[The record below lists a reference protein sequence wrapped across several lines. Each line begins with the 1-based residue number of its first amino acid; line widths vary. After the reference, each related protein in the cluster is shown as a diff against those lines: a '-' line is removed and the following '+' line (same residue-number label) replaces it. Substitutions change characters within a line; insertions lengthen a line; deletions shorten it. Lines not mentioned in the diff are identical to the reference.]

1 MPENLTQYITQGV
14 YALLIAIVGY
24 FGALLLGGLI
34 QRFLVRFVNAAWA
47 SLLGNIAR
55 LAILILSIKF
65 IVDITGVVGA
75 FVVII
80 TALTGAFAIGSE
92 RLAADMV
99 AGVKLVLLNYYKPG
113 DIITVADYFGEVIDI
128 TVNNTI
134 LKTLAQDHI
143 FIPNSTAIEGIIT
156 NHSRYPGYLVDVRIP
171 LTGKHDRSQAIQ
183 IMKDVAMKFEPRDV
197 GSEPHVLLDDFGYD
211 TTYYQVIISIPENSY
226 NLTTAGRLRLAL
238 VEALNA
244 QEISVGEAG

>member
-1 MPENLTQYITQGV
+1 MPENISQYITQGV
-14 YALLIAIVGY
+14 YALIIALAGY
-24 FGALLLGGLI
+24 FGALLLGRVI
-34 QRFLVRFVNAAWA
+34 QRFLVRFMNAAWA
-47 SLLGNIAR
+47 SLLGNLAR
-55 LAILILSIKF
+55 LAILFLSVKF
-65 IVDITGVVGA
+65 IVDVTGVVGA

-99 AGVKLVLLNYYKPG
+99 AGVKLVMLDYYKPG
-113 DIITVADYFGEVIDI
+113 DIVTVAEYFGEVMEI

-134 LKTLAQDHI
+134 LKTLSQDHI

-171 LTGKHDRSQAIQ
+171 VAGKHDRTQAMKLMQETAIQ
-183 IMKDVAMKFEPRDV
+183 FEPLDKSV
-197 GSEPHVLLDDFGYD
+197 EPRVLLDDFGYD
-211 TTYYQVIISIPENSY
+211 TTYYQVIISVPECTY
-226 NLTTAGRLRLAL
+226 DLTTAARLRLSL

-244 QEISVGEAG
+244 QDITVGEAA